1 MFAITYKE
9 NDKSFVI
16 YNMKGQLEIYG
27 SYTQA
32 LRELTIIA
40 DMYEDE
46 WDKEKIESLSVE
58 SLEVCLK

>member
-9 NDKSFVI
+9 NGKSFVI
-16 YNMKGQLEIYG
+16 YNMKGQLEIYD

-32 LRELTIIA
+32 LRELAIIA
-40 DMYEDE
+40 DMHEDE

-58 SLEVCLK
+58 ALEVCLK

>member
-1 MFAITYKE
+1 MFAITYKVK
-9 NDKSFVI
+9 DKSFVI

-27 SYTQA
+27 TYTQA
-32 LRELTIIA
+32 CKELLIIS

-58 SLEVCLK
+58 ALEVCLK